1 MLLRRMKFI
10 WILFMKRDL
19 TPNRR
24 CAIILSTAFILGL
37 TFTVIGEIMT
47 PAENVYRSDY
57 DEVDGVMELDCDD
70 VSEDDGQ
77 PTIYDEYQD
86 LYGGDDWDHGQYD
99 FEGDF

>member
-10 WILFMKRDL
+10 WILFTKKDL

-57 DEVDGVMELDCDD
+57 DEVDGVMELNCDD
-70 VSEDDGQ
+70 LPEDDGQ

-86 LYGGDDWDHGQYD
+86 LYGGDDWAHGQYD

>member
-1 MLLRRMKFI
+1 
-10 WILFMKRDL
+10 MKRDL

-47 PAENVYRSDY
+47 PAENIYRSDY

-70 VSEDDGQ
+70 LPEDDGQ

-86 LYGGDDWDHGQYD
+86 L
-99 FEGDF
+99 